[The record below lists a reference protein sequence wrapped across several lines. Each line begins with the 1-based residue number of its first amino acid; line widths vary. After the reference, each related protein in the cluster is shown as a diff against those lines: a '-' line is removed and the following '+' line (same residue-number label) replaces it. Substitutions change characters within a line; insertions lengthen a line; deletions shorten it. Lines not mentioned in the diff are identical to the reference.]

1 MRVLDILLG
10 IFLLLVDILICVVFV
25 FGITDMIRT
34 YENFNYILALGIILY
49 ILVGVFI
56 VLVSWFAINIMIN
69 KL

>member
-10 IFLLLVDILICVVFV
+10 IFLLLVDILICVVFI

-56 VLVSWFAINIMIN
+56 VLVGWFAINIMIN